1 MVAITFLFSGCQK
14 NTKITPK
21 TVFEADF
28 TLLYNEMQI
37 KGELSVKEDELVE
50 IKVNSPDTLKGLKV
64 SAKNGTYSI
73 DYNGIKVSYTQDDL
87 PDTAFFKLLLI
98 SFKNI
103 LNTDELEFQLVD
115 EKYKATTQSSLGEVK
130 ITLNK
135 NCYIENIEIP
145 KQSFNLKLTNKKHS
159 A

>member
-1 MVAITFLFSGCQK
+1 MAVITLLFTGCQK
-14 NTKITPK
+14 NTKPTPK
-21 TVFEADF
+21 TVFDADF

-50 IKVNSPDTLKGLKV
+50 IKVNSPDALKNLKV
-64 SAKNGTYSI
+64 SANGGTYSI

-87 PDTAFFKLLLI
+87 PDTAFFKLLLV

-103 LNTDELEFQLVD
+103 LKAQELEFEKVD
-115 EKYKATTQSSLGEVK
+115 EKYKATVSSSLGEIK

-135 NCYIENIEIP
+135 DFYIENLQIP
-145 KQSFNLKLTNKKHS
+145 SHGFNLKLQVKKPS
-159 A
+159 